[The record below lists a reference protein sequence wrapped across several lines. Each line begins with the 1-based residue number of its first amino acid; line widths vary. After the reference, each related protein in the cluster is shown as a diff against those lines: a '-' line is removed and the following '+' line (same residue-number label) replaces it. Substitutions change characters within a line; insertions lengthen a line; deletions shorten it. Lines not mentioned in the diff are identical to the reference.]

1 MIKDLEMRTSNIK
14 LSIQLGSKVNDEY
27 PYKRH
32 TEKKAD
38 TEKKVM

>member
-1 MIKDLEMRTSNIK
+1 MIKDLEMRKSNIQI
-14 LSIQLGSKVNDEY
+14 SIQLGPKVNDEY